1 MKALFAALLL
11 LFQLQPIV
19 GTAACLGLSGRG
31 SQQDCE
37 MPEHGAVP
45 YRTLAQ
51 TDSPAQSCELA
62 TLCAPTPLAIPSLGG
77 GLESVLSLHAEAGTT
92 ASTIPPGT
100 SSTPPFHPPRA

>member
-11 LFQLQPIV
+11 FLQLQPVI
-19 GTAACLGLSGRG
+19 GTAACLGLSNRT

-45 YRTLAQ
+45 YSTLGQ

-62 TLCAPTPLAIPSLGG
+62 MLCAPSPLAVPSLGG
-77 GLESVLSLHAEAGTT
+77 GLESVVPLPAEAGITT
-92 ASTIPPGT
+92 SIIPLGT